1 MPQGSK
7 GVDIR
12 VLVQSVPFLKLSE
25 QAGRLW
31 VEGLPLR
38 LCRELS
44 RSPPT
49 LQPLL
54 VSTAS
59 SKLKDH
65 FVRSQELWK
74 PYAQNRKYSGTA
86 TKAWSIL
93 EDSLTY
99 RRALLRH
106 SDLGLRVWGTLR
118 TAELCAM
125 AYER

>member
-1 MPQGSK
+1 MPK
-7 GVDIR
+7 IVNI
-12 VLVQSVPFLKLSE
+12 LE
-25 QAGRLW
+25 
-31 VEGLPLR
+31 LP
-38 LCRELS
+38 
-44 RSPPT
+44 
-49 LQPLL
+49 
-54 VSTAS
+54 
-59 SKLKDH
+59 
-65 FVRSQELWK
+65 
-74 PYAQNRKYSGTA
+74 